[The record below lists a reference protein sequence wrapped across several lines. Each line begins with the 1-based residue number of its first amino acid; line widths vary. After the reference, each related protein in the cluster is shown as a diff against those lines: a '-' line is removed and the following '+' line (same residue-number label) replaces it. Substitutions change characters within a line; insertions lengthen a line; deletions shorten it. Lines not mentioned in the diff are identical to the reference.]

1 MSEVACWGNLANAV
15 VEQAVLDW
23 RNAVTKIEDLMRTK
37 NECEEFFLSDRFTLY
52 SGIDGK
58 ILLEDLNKESRNE
71 RIKNMRRKHSTS
83 GSKEEPEEEESLD

>member
-1 MSEVACWGNLANAV
+1 MSVVSLGDLTNAV

-58 ILLEDLNKESRNE
+58 IMLANLNKESRHE
-71 RIKNMRRKHSTS
+71 RIKNMRHKHSMGKKY
-83 GSKEEPEEEESLD
+83 GSEEESLD

>member
-1 MSEVACWGNLANAV
+1 MSVVSLGDLTNAV

-58 ILLEDLNKESRNE
+58 IMLADLNKESRHE
-71 RIKNMRRKHSTS
+71 RIKNMRHKHSMGKKY
-83 GSKEEPEEEESLD
+83 GSEESLD